1 MKWTVLC
8 AVVGAFVLAGQPAG
22 AAEPIRIGV
31 DGPFTGGSA
40 PMGIDMRHGIELA
53 ASEINKAGGI
63 LGRPIVLVERDDQA
77 NNDRGAQIAKEFT
90 EQHLIDAVVGYVNTG
105 VTLAA
110 IPYYEQARIPV
121 VLSVTT
127 GSILTRQ
134 FAPPEYAEN
143 YIFRVSC
150 STAVEV
156 QKIAEIVKTRGYKK
170 ISIFADTTVYGHVG
184 RHDLIQAL
192 AAQDLAPVSNE
203 KFNIGDTDMTP
214 QLKRARE
221 AGADVVLTYGI
232 GPELAAIANS
242 RAKVGWLVPMVGS
255 WTLSMSNFIDEAGA
269 NAEGAVM
276 PQTFIEQGDTPKR
289 AAFIDAFHATYKVA
303 RMASPPSAAQGYD
316 SLYLLA
322 AAIRQAG
329 TVDGPKVRAA
339 LDDLHGKVEGIVQV
353 YDHPFNPANH
363 EAVSAADVVY
373 GVVKHGRVVRLTTGA
388 QAAPETQAA
397 VAK

>member
-1 MKWTVLC
+1 MKWTTLGAIVG
-8 AVVGAFVLAGQPAG
+8 VVVLAGLPVR

-40 PMGIDMRHGIELA
+40 PMGIDMLRGIKLA
-53 ASEINKAGGI
+53 ANEINKAGGI
-63 LGRPIVLVERDDQA
+63 LGRPLVLVERDDQA

-90 EQHLIDAVVGYVNTG
+90 ETHAVDAAVGYVNTG
-105 VTLAA
+105 VALAA
-110 IPYYEQARIPV
+110 VPYYEEARIPV

-127 GSILTRQ
+127 GSLLTRQ

-150 STAVEV
+150 STALEV
-156 QKIAEIVKTRGYKK
+156 QKIAEVAKARGYRK
-170 ISIFADTTVYGHVG
+170 ISIFADTTAYGQVG

-192 AAQDLAPVSNE
+192 AAQGIAPVSNE

-214 QLKRARE
+214 QLKRARQV
-221 AGADVVLTYGI
+221 GADVVLTYGI
-232 GPELAAIANS
+232 GPELAAIANG
-242 RAKVGWLVPMVGS
+242 RAKIGWMVPMIGS
-255 WTLSMSNFIDEAGA
+255 WTLSMSNFIDGAGA
-269 NAEGAVM
+269 NAEGVVM

-289 AAFIDAFHATYKVA
+289 TAFIQAFHAAYKVT

-329 TVDGPKVRAA
+329 SVDGTKVRAA
-339 LDDLHGKVEGIVQV
+339 LDDLHGKVEGVVQV
-353 YDHPFNPANH
+353 YDHPFSPANH
-363 EAVSAADVVY
+363 EAVAAADVAY
-373 GVVKHGRVVRLTTGA
+373 GVVQDGHVIRLTPA
-388 QAAPETQAA
+388 TQTA
-397 VAK
+397 VVK